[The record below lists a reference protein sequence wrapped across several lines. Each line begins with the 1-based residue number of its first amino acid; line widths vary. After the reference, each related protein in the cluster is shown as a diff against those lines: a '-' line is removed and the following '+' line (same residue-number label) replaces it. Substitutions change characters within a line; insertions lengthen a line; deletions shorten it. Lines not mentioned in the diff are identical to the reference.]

1 MGVLVMVFHVFLLT
15 CVFQLSG
22 AAHLA
27 VDVFDLVTLGH
38 HRDGD
43 GEHEN
48 ENENAHDC
56 PPGCPTCH
64 HVCHSG
70 ASLPPVLLVP
80 VTRVVPKEGATTEW
94 SPASAAPSGPPL
106 AAVYRPPRA

>member
-1 MGVLVMVFHVFLLT
+1 MGVLVSAFHVFLLA
-15 CVFQLSG
+15 CVLQLSG

-43 GEHEN
+43 DEH

-56 PPGCPTCH
+56 PPGCPACH
-64 HVCHSG
+64 HACHSG
-70 ASLPPVLLVP
+70 AALPPVVLEP
-80 VTRVVPKEGATTEW
+80 IARAAPKEGATTEW
-94 SPASAAPSGPPL
+94 SPAGAAPSGPPL